1 MWLLRFR
8 VYALSVGSAPSRV
21 SSLGK
26 PGNPTLLCGCVVLRS
41 RVCDLS
47 VGSAPSRDSNL
58 GKPRNPTLLYG
69 CVAVACYRKDVGP
82 PVRPR
87 TSRIA
92 TTRTPREAPGSHYKP
107 KARKAPGTPGKPQG
121 SHYKPKARKS
131 AGSTGKPRKKPGSP
145 GQPWEPSPGRAFG
158 EVAADLQLR
167 AYTLGLYFSSYAS
180 RKNDALLIADASCGR
195 SSLTSR

>member
-82 PVRPR
+82 PVKPR

-107 KARKAPGTPGKPQG
+107 KARKAPGTPGKPQD
-121 SHYKPKARKS
+121 
-131 AGSTGKPRKKPGSP
+131 TPGSP
-145 GQPWEPSPGRAFG
+145 GRPRMPRDTVPREAPHKQNCYISGGSQGGRGQEPPW
-158 EVAADLQLR
+158 DH
-167 AYTLGLYFSSYAS
+167 
-180 RKNDALLIADASCGR
+180 I
-195 SSLTSR
+195 